1 MTKRR
6 KKKEL
11 DSEPDVKKRTS
22 FKQVLGMMRLCNA
35 EGHDIRIPLPDD
47 RPLIVL
53 IYREYEQAKV
63 LRFKTLREA
72 YELLEDMWRESQS
85 GD

>member
-1 MTKRR
+1 MI
-6 KKKEL
+6 E
-11 DSEPDVKKRTS
+11 RTS
-22 FKQVLGMMRLCNA
+22 IKQLHEIVELLRS
-35 EGHDIRIPLPDD
+35 EGYDVRIPLPKD

-85 GD
+85 GETPR